1 MAMRTILALV
11 AGTLPFLA
19 CAAKT
24 ADSPNPSHTSD
35 AVRLTY
41 LGVAGWKIQA
51 GDHVLLVDP
60 YFTRVPFQKGGPPLV
75 PNDEQIAKYA
85 PDSAEG
91 ILVEH
96 SHWDHLLD
104 VPTVAKRTG
113 ATVAGSDSA
122 LNVLRSS
129 GVPESQLR
137 EARGGETLKIGPF
150 SVRVLHALHSQ
161 IGMPSGDIPR
171 GVKLPMSA
179 EGYLPGET
187 LQYLVRVNDRSI
199 LFVGS
204 ANFIE
209 SELQGL
215 RPDVAVVATGAR
227 EKIPDYTCRL
237 LRAVGQPPRVLTNHF
252 DAHDK
257 PLDPKGPTLDAE
269 TRESLA
275 QFEREVHGCSPS
287 TQVIVP
293 TYFQP
298 LAVERAERSSASN

>member
-1 MAMRTILALV
+1 MRTILALV
-11 AGTLPFLA
+11 AGVLPFLA

-24 ADSPNPSHTSD
+24 ADSTTPSHVSD

-60 YFTRVPFQKGGPPLV
+60 YFTRAPIHDGGGPLV
-75 PNDEQIAKYA
+75 PDEAQIARYA

-96 SHWDHLLD
+96 SHWDHVLD
-104 VPTVAKRTG
+104 VPFLAKRTG
-113 ATVAGSDSA
+113 ATVAGTDSA

-137 EARGGETLKIGPF
+137 EARGGETFQIGPF
-150 SVRVLHALHSQ
+150 SVRAIHALHSL
-161 IGMPSGDIPR
+161 IGMPSGNIPR
-171 GVKLPMSA
+171 GVTLPMAA

-187 LQYLVRVNDRSI
+187 LQYLVRVNGRSI
-199 LFVGS
+199 LFIGS
-204 ANFIE
+204 ANYIE

-215 RPDVAVVATGAR
+215 RPDVAIVATGLR
-227 EKIPDYTCRL
+227 EKVPGYTCRL
-237 LRAVGQPPRVLTNHF
+237 MHALGQPARVFTNHF
-252 DAHDK
+252 DAHTK
-257 PLDPKGPTLDAE
+257 PVEPNGPTLDAD
-269 TRESLA
+269 TRESLTK
-275 QFEREVHGCSPS
+275 FEQEVHGCAPD
-287 TQVIVP
+287 TKVVVP

-298 LAVERAERSSASN
+298 FSL